1 MSFLKSIERHGK
13 KLLPKRWRK
22 YLRASHYELVM
33 ERMSPVDFI
42 IHVGAHWGEDAARY
56 EGFGAKTVLWV
67 EADPETYAKLVIEMA
82 KRDGQTRHLTEC
94 ALVSASDAGAMGFHR
109 FSGDGA
115 SSSVHQATQ
124 GFKDRFAHV
133 GETGEVLTIQSR
145 TLPDILS
152 GHGVDVSDFD
162 RPMLV
167 LDVQGHEMSV
177 LQGLGDALR
186 KFDLCKCEVSQVPMY
201 EGGAEFGQIDAHM
214 KAHGFKLASHRYAL
228 VPKHGDVLYVKA

>member
-1 MSFLKSIERHGK
+1 MSFLKSIERRGK

-42 IHVGAHWGEDAARY
+42 VHVGAHWGEDAVRY
-56 EGFGAKTVLWV
+56 EEFGAKTVLWV
-67 EADPETYAKLVIEMA
+67 EADPDTYAKLQIEMA
-82 KRDGQTRHLTEC
+82 KRNSETRHLTEC
-94 ALVSASDAGAMGFHR
+94 ALVSASDAGSLGFHR

-124 GFKDRFAHV
+124 GFKDRFGHV
-133 GETGEVLTIQSR
+133 EATGEVLTIQSR
-145 TLPDILS
+145 TLPDILA
-152 GHGVDVSDFD
+152 GHGIDVSEYN
-162 RPMLV
+162 RAMLV

-177 LQGLGDALR
+177 LQGLGDALCGY
-186 KFDLCKCEVSQVPMY
+186 DLCKCEVSRVPMY
-201 EGGAEFGQIDAHM
+201 EGGAEFSQIDAHM
-214 KAHGFKLASHRYAL
+214 KSHGFKLASHRYAL